1 MQSIIIGP
9 NQAGQRFDKF
19 LHKYMPQAQTS
30 FLYKMLRKKNITLN
44 GKKAEGKE
52 MLQEGD
58 EVKIFFAD
66 ETLEKFTGIPV
77 QQKEPVQKTGLSAK
91 DVRASHVSQAPHASQ
106 TSAAKLQMNQYE
118 NAYKR
123 LKGIKVIY
131 EDANVLILDKPAGIL
146 TQKASDSDLSLN
158 EWMIGYL
165 IASESITPEELH
177 SFKPSVCNR
186 LDRNTSGL
194 VLCGKSLAGS
204 QALSRMIHDRK
215 VRKFYRTIVNGAV
228 TKETQID
235 GYLVKNEKNNKVQI
249 FSASD
254 TQLKEY
260 PDADSIRTAYR
271 PLEKGNHP
279 AAGTL
284 TYLEVELITGKTH
297 QIRAHLG
304 AAGHSLIGDYK
315 YGKRNVNDIFKEK
328 FGLSAQLLHAYRLEF
343 PKTEGALSELS
354 GKEIL
359 APLPRQFSGI
369 LKECHLEES

>member
-52 MLQEGD
+52 LLQEGD
-58 EVKIFFAD
+58 EVKIFFTD
-66 ETLEKFTGIPV
+66 ETLQKFTGSIMKNTHV
-77 QQKEPVQKTGLSAK
+77 QNAS
-91 DVRASHVSQAPHASQ
+91 VRDQ
-106 TSAAKLQMNQYE
+106 SAAQNPAVSNIINQYR

-123 LKGIKVIY
+123 LKGIKIIY
-131 EDANVLILDKPAGIL
+131 EDAHVLILDKPAGIL
-146 TQKASDSDLSLN
+146 TQKASDNDLSLN

-165 IASESITPEELH
+165 LASGSITGEELH

-204 QALSRMIHDRK
+204 QALSRLIHDRQ
-215 VRKFYRTIVNGAV
+215 VRKFYRTIVNGSVA
-228 TKETQID
+228 KEAQID
-235 GYLVKNEKNNKVQI
+235 GYLIKNEKNNKVKI

-254 TQLKEY
+254 VRLSQY
-260 PDADSIRTAYR
+260 PDADRIKTGYS
-271 PLEKGNHP
+271 PLGHGTHP
-279 AAGTL
+279 EAGIL

-304 AAGHSLIGDYK
+304 AIGHSLIGDYK
-315 YGKRNVNDIFKEK
+315 YGKRNVNDIFKERY
-328 FGLSAQLLHAYRLEF
+328 GLSAQLLHAYRLEF
-343 PKTEGALSELS
+343 PETEGALGGLS
-354 GKEIL
+354 KKVIT
-359 APLPRQFSGI
+359 APLPGQFSKI
-369 LKECHLEES
+369 LIDLSLEES

>member
-19 LHKYMPQAQTS
+19 LHKYLPQAQTS

-52 MLQEGD
+52 MLKEGD

-66 ETLEKFTGIPV
+66 ETFQKFAALPNSQV
-77 QQKEPVQKTGLSAK
+77 NHVA
-91 DVRASHVSQAPHASQ
+91 ASNS
-106 TSAAKLQMNQYE
+106 LIDQYQ

-131 EDANVLILDKPAGIL
+131 EDTHVLILDKPAGIL
-146 TQKASDSDLSLN
+146 TQKANDSDLSLN

-165 IASESITPEELH
+165 LASESLTAAELH

-204 QALSRMIHDRK
+204 QALSRIIHDRL
-215 VRKFYRTIVNGAV
+215 VRKFYRTIVNGSV
-228 TKETQID
+228 TQNAQVD
-235 GYLVKNEKNNKVQI
+235 GYLIKNEKNNKVQV

-254 TQLKEY
+254 IHLSQY
-260 PDADSIRTAYR
+260 PDADPIKTGYC
-271 PLEKGNHP
+271 PLGQGSY
-279 AAGTL
+279 ASAGTL

-304 AAGHSLIGDYK
+304 SIGHSLVGDYK
-315 YGKRNVNDIFKEK
+315 YGKRNVNEIFKERY
-328 FGLSAQLLHAYRLEF
+328 GLSAQLLHAYRLEF
-343 PKTEGALSELS
+343 PETEGALAGLS
-354 GKEIL
+354 GKEII
-359 APLPRQFSGI
+359 APLPGIFSGI
-369 LKECHLEES
+369 LADCHLEES